1 MPLSQFITVFASCD
15 SLQFIFVFSNF
26 IKFISV
32 FSNSIV
38 IFSLYLILILISWFL
53 LIFYFIPLISLF
65 FLALISTFQ
74 PFYSQFTIALTVKLE
89 LSSTHL
95 SALSIAC
102 SILSSIIFSSSHRFH
117 NVTSLFLYLSIIFL
131 LFHCNYRLFFEIS
144 HFNHR
149 IFDSPIILHI
159 YYDNLHIIYGSI
171 LVMIE

>member
-38 IFSLYLILILISWFL
+38 LSSLYLILIIFWFL
-53 LIFYFIPLISLF
+53 HIFYFILLISLS
-65 FLALISTFQ
+65 FLALLSAFQ
-74 PFYSQFTIALTVKLE
+74 PFYSQFTIASTVKLE

-95 SALSIAC
+95 SALSISC
-102 SILSSIIFSSSHRFH
+102 SLLFSIIFSSSHRFH
-117 NVTSLFLYLSIIFL
+117 NVTSFFLYLSIIFS

-171 LVMIE
+171 LVTIE